1 MRSDA
6 IKPGDVIAG
15 KYRVRAIL
23 SRQRGFLVEAFH
35 TEFDQRVAIR
45 ILSTNLVDE
54 KEVERFR
61 REARTLAKLESEHV
75 ARIVDVGSTQDGAF
89 YFARQYLEGQDLAAH
104 LKQRGALPFA
114 EAVLFIL
121 QVCEAVAETHVH
133 NIILRELQPSHLF
146 LTQRLGGQQLKIIDF
161 GTAKL
166 MRDAAAPT
174 AGGELTA
181 TSMFGLSCYSSPELV
196 RKAKHVD
203 VRTDVWSL
211 GAILYQM
218 LTARPPFAGE
228 MAALMLAIT
237 RDDPVPVTRYR
248 RDIPPEIDSIVNWA
262 LAKDPDGRFANV
274 YGFAHALTP
283 FASPE
288 GQILIK
294 RIGEITTAG
303 KQRRKEVAQVRST
316 SEAAAVDRDHPITMD
331 GTDLV
336 EEDDP
341 DDVRTAYRHPDA
353 PVVGPQYRAPA
364 ALPASA
370 PAPRQEETAP
380 LDRTVFI
387 GAGFTPGSPAAPS
400 AAATQPVVGG
410 RGSQP
415 NLPAF
420 AGAAAEGQRASHP
433 AWQPMPVPPP
443 SGPGGAPAGFGQP
456 QPYGEARMN
465 GVPQVTMGAE
475 PPNPRAA
482 AMATIQSSSPVPS
495 GYASPGPAK
504 PPPRAQKVALAV
516 VAGSVVLLSVVAV
529 LVVFKGHGSADATAE
544 VASGAPAASAT
555 AVPTASVT
563 AASTAPTPA
572 AVTAAPTPTAE
583 PVAAADPATPS
594 AASVVAAS
602 GPKVAAN
609 TSPAGKAVTTGGT
622 PAPPA
627 GHAKDPP
634 PVAAPPAAAGGGDN
648 GTLVAV
654 AVGGSCAFSVNG
666 ASKGTT
672 STLKVSLKPGTY
684 SVTCAPSSGSSKSKS
699 VTVTSGGTAMAM
711 FKL

>member
-23 SRQRGFLVEAFH
+23 SRQRGYLVEAFH
-35 TEFDQRVAIR
+35 TEFDQRVVIR
-45 ILSTNLVDE
+45 VLSTNLVDE

-75 ARIVDVGSTQDGAF
+75 ARIVDVGKTQDGAF

-196 RKAKHVD
+196 RKANHVD

-211 GAILYQM
+211 GAILYQL

-237 RDDPVPVTRYR
+237 RDEPVPVTRYR
-248 RDIPPEIDSIVNWA
+248 RDLPPEIDSIINWA

-283 FASPE
+283 YASPE
-288 GQILIK
+288 GHLLIK

-303 KQRRKEVAQVRST
+303 KQRRKDVAAQQ
-316 SEAAAVDRDHPITMD
+316 AAAVDRDDPVTMD
-331 GTDLV
+331 GGDLLD
-336 EEDDP
+336 EDDP
-341 DDVRTAYRHPDA
+341 DDVRTAYRQPDA
-353 PVVGPQYRAPA
+353 PVVGPQYRAPMA
-364 ALPASA
+364 VPASV
-370 PAPRQEETAP
+370 PAQQEETAP

-387 GAGFTPGSPAAPS
+387 GPGFTPGSPAAPGHPGDRPRAVPDGHPVAP
-400 AAATQPVVGG
+400 AAGGYSG

-420 AGAAAEGQRASHP
+420 AGAAAEAPRPSQPTNAP

-443 SGPGGAPAGFGQP
+443 PSS
-456 QPYGEARMN
+456 QPYGQQDGGGGARMN
-465 GVPQVTMGAE
+465 GA
-475 PPNPRAA
+475 PRIG
-482 AMATIQSSSPVPS
+482 MSTIQSSSGVPS
-495 GYASPGPAK
+495 SSAGPSSAK
-504 PPPRAQKVALAV
+504 PPPRAQKVALAA
-516 VAGSVVLLSVVAV
+516 VAGAVVLLSVVAV
-529 LVVFKGHGSADATAE
+529 LVVFKGHGAGDGTSDSVSSSASSAPSAAPVALAAT
-544 VASGAPAASAT
+544 V
-555 AVPTASVT
+555 
-563 AASTAPTPA
+563 ASTATSAPVA
-572 AVTAAPTPTAE
+572 AVTATPAPAPTAD
-583 PVAAADPATPS
+583 PVAAAEPPTPS
-594 AASVVAAS
+594 AVPAAGVS
-602 GPKVAAN
+602 GPA
-609 TSPAGKAVTTGGT
+609 SRGGT
-622 PAPPA
+622 STAAATKPT
-627 GHAKDPP
+627 GKAKDPP
-634 PVAAPPAAAGGGDN
+634 PVAVAVPTPPPATGGDN

-672 STLKVSLKPGTY
+672 STLKMSLKPGTY

>member
-1 MRSDA
+1 M
-6 IKPGDVIAG
+6 
-15 KYRVRAIL
+15 
-23 SRQRGFLVEAFH
+23 
-35 TEFDQRVAIR
+35 
-45 ILSTNLVDE
+45 
-54 KEVERFR
+54 
-61 REARTLAKLESEHV
+61 
-75 ARIVDVGSTQDGAF
+75 
-89 YFARQYLEGQDLAAH
+89 
-104 LKQRGALPFA
+104 
-114 EAVLFIL
+114 LFIL

-166 MRDAAAPT
+166 MRDAAAPS

-196 RKAKHVD
+196 RKAQHVD

-211 GAILYQM
+211 GAILYQL

-237 RDDPVPVTRYR
+237 RDEPVPVTRFR
-248 RDIPPEIDSIVNWA
+248 RDVPPEIDAIINWA

-288 GQILIK
+288 GHILIK

-303 KQRRKEVAQVRST
+303 KQRRKEVAAMQ
-316 SEAAAVDRDHPITMD
+316 AAAVDRDEPITMD
-331 GTDLV
+331 GSNLLD
-336 EEDDP
+336 EDDDEP
-341 DDVRTAYRHPDA
+341 RTAYRQPDA

-364 ALPASA
+364 AQASA
-370 PAPRQEETAP
+370 PPARQEETAP

-387 GAGFTPGSPAAPS
+387 GPGFTPESPAAP
-400 AAATQPVVGG
+400 GG
-410 RGSQP
+410 HALHNPSRGSQP

-420 AGAAAEGQRASHP
+420 AGAAAGPAAGPP

-443 SGPGGAPAGFGQP
+443 PTGNGQIDPYGQGQQDAGYGAQPGPQQGGGA
-456 QPYGEARMN
+456 RLS
-465 GVPQVTMGAE
+465 GVPQ
-475 PPNPRAA
+475 A
-482 AMATIQSSSPVPS
+482 AMATVQSASPAPG
-495 GYASPGPAK
+495 GYAAPGVEGSRAK
-504 PPPRAQKVALAV
+504 APPRAQKVALAAV
-516 VAGSVVLLSVVAV
+516 SGAVVLLSVVAV
-529 LVVFKGHGSADATAE
+529 LVVFKGRGADSGAE
-544 VASGAPAASAT
+544 V
-555 AVPTASVT
+555 
-563 AASTAPTPA
+563 AASTASSPVAPPSAPTPSVPSPSVAAVDTAATATAVA
-572 AVTAAPTPTAE
+572 AVTPPAASPKSEPTSE
-583 PVAAADPATPS
+583 PVAADPA
-594 AASVVAAS
+594 VAARVASNTGAS
-602 GPKVAAN
+602 GKP
-609 TSPAGKAVTTGGT
+609 TGKAKEAT
-622 PAPPA
+622 
-627 GHAKDPP
+627 PP
-634 PVAAPPAAAGGGDN
+634 PPPPPPAAGGGDN

-672 STLKVSLKPGTY
+672 STLKMSLKPGTY